1 MAETRYTFCH
11 ICEQCCGLA
20 VTVEDDRIVEI
31 QPDRENPYSWRD
43 YCVKGARSRET
54 MEHPLRIRAP
64 MRRVGDRYVPASYEE
79 AVEDIAERLKR
90 IIAEHGPDAVGAY
103 SGNPQSFSFEAPT
116 FLSGFLAAVGTHNY
130 YFAASVDTNA
140 LHVVAEQMFGSP
152 WLALN
157 VDVDP
162 CRCFLMIGTNPA
174 ESGHGWVGHAAD
186 GWKRVLAAQAAGAD
200 LIVVDPRRTAS
211 AAKANLHVQV
221 RPGEDWALLLGIV
234 KCVLERGWIHE
245 ADCARTH
252 GLEDLR
258 KLAAAA
264 DLADLAGCCDVPVA
278 TIEDIA
284 RRFATAERA
293 HCVTRTGSAQSRNG
307 TLAEW
312 LGQVLN
318 VITGR
323 MERPG
328 GRTVNPG
335 IFDHISAVESMFPPS
350 TTPSRVRGLPPVAG
364 AHTLAELP
372 DEIETPGRG
381 QIRAFFIH
389 GGNPVISGPDGA
401 RLDRALAKLD
411 LLVSIDLVQR
421 ESHRHAHWLIPA
433 VHFLER
439 SELHPLLASFHDKPF
454 VQMGRAVVPPP
465 AGVKRDWEFLA
476 DLALKLDLPLFGK
489 RWMNPLIRN
498 SWRLARLTGNPK
510 LAFDP
515 SWMTRLMVRMG
526 GRVKWRDVVS
536 HPHGL
541 LFGEKQYGEFWKVL
555 RTPDRKVRLCPQK
568 FADELRRR
576 LAEQPWAADA
586 VFPLQMVSRR
596 RMQNMNSWLTDTAG
610 LSARPLNADV
620 VEVNPEDASR
630 MGLREGQGVHA
641 ISRAG
646 AVEVRVSITDRI
658 RPGVVVLEHGWGSGL
673 FDPAAGKAVSRTGV
687 NRNLLV
693 SGVDLDPLSQV
704 PQLNGARI
712 RLEPLPED
720 VHGHVAAAQA
730 AIA

>member
-20 VTVEDDRIVEI
+20 VSVEDERIVDI

-54 MEHPLRIRAP
+54 LEHPQRIRTP

-79 AVEDIAERLKR
+79 AVDDIAARLKA

-103 SGNPQSFSFEAPT
+103 SGNPQSFSFEAPS
-116 FLSGFLAAVGTHNY
+116 FLSAFLKALPTHNY

-162 CRCFLMIGTNPA
+162 CQCFLMIGTNPA

-211 AAKANLHVQV
+211 AAKANLHVAV
-221 RPGEDWALLLGIV
+221 KPGEDWALLLGII
-234 KCVLERGWIHE
+234 KCVIEQGWTHAE
-245 ADCARTH
+245 DCARTN

-258 KLAAAA
+258 QIAAAT
-264 DLADLAGCCDVPVA
+264 DLADLSRRCDVPVD
-278 TIEDIA
+278 TIRDIA

-335 IFDHISAVESMFPPS
+335 IFDHISAVEKMFPPS

-372 DEIETPGRG
+372 DEIESPGRG

-401 RLDRALAKLD
+401 RLDRALSKLD

-421 ESHRHAHWLIPA
+421 ESHRHADWLIPA

-439 SELHPLLASFHDKPF
+439 TELHPLLASFHDKPF
-454 VQMGRAVVPPP
+454 IQMGRAVVPPP
-465 AGVKRDWEFLA
+465 PGLKRDWEFLA
-476 DLALKLDLPLFGK
+476 DLALKMDVPLFGK
-489 RWMNPLIRN
+489 PWMNRLIRH
-498 SWRLARLTGNPK
+498 SRQLARLTGQPK

-515 SWMTRLMVRMG
+515 SWLTRAMVRMG
-526 GRVKWRDVVS
+526 GKVKWRDIAAA
-536 HPHGL
+536 PHGL
-541 LFGEKQYGEFWKVL
+541 LFGEKEYGEFWKVL
-555 RTPDRKVRLCPQK
+555 RTPDRKVQLCPPK
-568 FADELRRR
+568 FAQELRRR
-576 LAEQPWAADA
+576 LLEPASPSESF
-586 VFPLQMVSRR
+586 FPLQLVSRR

-620 VEVNPEDASR
+620 IEVNPEDATR
-630 MGLREGQGVHA
+630 LGLQEGQGVRA
-641 ISRAG
+641 VSRAG
-646 AVEVRVSITDRI
+646 SVDVRVNVNDRI

-673 FDPAAGKAVSRTGV
+673 FDPASGKEVSRVGI

-693 SGVDLDPLSQV
+693 SSDELDPLSQV
-704 PQLNGARI
+704 PMLNGARV
-712 RLEPLPED
+712 RLEPLLT
-720 VHGHVAAAQA
+720 Q
-730 AIA
+730 